1 MRARQRH
8 IERQMK
14 GSKTR
19 GREKEREKKR
29 ERWKEGDGSSEQL
42 VAIDSAGLFLL
53 LSMMQT

>member
-1 MRARQRH
+1 
-8 IERQMK
+8 MK